1 MKLKREAHRRI
12 VSAVRE
18 KRREKEK
25 NQVIYNDSSDDG
37 GVVRGCG
44 MAMSTEEDLK
54 SFQTL
59 TSSDPN
65 PSAKKFG
72 TLSKELL

>member
-1 MKLKREAHRRI
+1 MKLKREAHKGI

-18 KRREKEK
+18 KWREKEK
-25 NQVIYNDSSDDG
+25 NQVIYNDISDAG

-59 TSSDPN
+59 TSSVPN

-72 TLSKELL
+72 THSKELL